1 MVLISNLIIYTV
13 TNVIFL
19 ITPLTHICP
28 ALLDYVVGIDFFF
41 FQDSVSLCNKQS
53 WLSWN

>member
-1 MVLISNLIIYTV
+1 MVLISNRIIYTV

-19 ITPLTHICP
+19 ITPLIHICP
-28 ALLDYVVGIDFFF
+28 ALLDFVVVVIA
-41 FQDSVSLCNKQS
+41 FQDRVSLCNKQS